1 MKDSGMK
8 CLIVEDD
15 IPALKLLQRC
25 LADYADCDTAM
36 DGEQAIASFRQAVE
50 ERCPYDLVCLDIML
64 PKMDGHAVLKTMRRV
79 EAEHG
84 IKGQGAAKVIMTTA
98 LRDLDNVTSAFNEGC
113 EVYLVKPVERSKL
126 IKELEGLG
134 LVPLKIR

>member
-1 MKDSGMK
+1 MK

-15 IPALKLLQRC
+15 IPALKLMQRC
-25 LADYADCDTAM
+25 LADHADCDTAT
-36 DGEQAIASFRQAVE
+36 DGEQALVSFRQAVE

-64 PKMDGHAVLKTMRRV
+64 PAMDGHAVLQALRRI

-98 LRDLDNVTSAFNEGC
+98 LRDLDNVTNAFKEGC

-126 IKELEGLG
+126 LKELEGLG
-134 LVPLKIR
+134 LIPVRIR